1 MKFVDEV
8 EIIVEAGNG
17 SGCLSFRREN
27 TLRKEGQMEET
38 VEMVAAFSLWVI
50 VLNTLVDFRFQPRYR
65 AQSGKAWPRK

>member
-1 MKFVDEV
+1 MKFVDEA

-17 SGCLSFRREN
+17 VVVVSVFAVKN

-50 VLNTLVDFRFQPRYR
+50 VR
-65 AQSGKAWPRK
+65 